1 MDPNSLPAVV
11 PKTRMTVTRL
21 GHKIDDLHETM
32 DTLHQEIEELK
43 VVLKSLVKLNLELEP
58 GKEETDI
65 KISKKDSPN
74 KNLDLGYQ

>member
-1 MDPNSLPAVV
+1 MDPNSLAAAV

-32 DTLHQEIEELK
+32 DSLHQEIEEIK

>member
-32 DTLHQEIEELK
+32 DTLHQEIEEIK
-43 VVLKSLVKLNLELEP
+43 VVLKSLIKLNLELEP
-58 GKEETDI
+58 SKDESDI
-65 KISKKDSPN
+65 KISKKDSTN
-74 KNLDLGYQ
+74 KNADLGYQ